1 MVWRVWRFL
10 LDHVSSLPQ
19 TWWVKWS
26 TCVPVGCGIRFAVHM
41 YTFLKISFVQ
51 IYTFTNLQHLLVHSA
66 IGLPIDAWLPSCS
79 NEKKQPMFRCTTTS
93 KRTGRLM
100 FLFFRGTFVR
110 LFVRF
115 CLQSCFVFRRQ
126 SSKGW
131 STRGVVKGGL
141 SHHDTWKIF
150 VVSRCQ

>member
-1 MVWRVWRFL
+1 MCHGVARVKILVGPYTISQVFHRCGGL
-10 LDHVSSLPQ
+10 NEVHV
-19 TWWVKWS
+19 
-26 TCVPVGCGIRFAVHM
+26 CMPVGSLRCVHF
-41 YTFLKISFVQ
+41 FLNISFVQ
-51 IYTFTNLQHLLVHSA
+51 IYKFTNLQHLLVHSA

-126 SSKGW
+126 SSKG
-131 STRGVVKGGL
+131 
-141 SHHDTWKIF
+141 
-150 VVSRCQ
+150 

>member
-1 MVWRVWRFL
+1 MLNVLWCGACEDSCWTMSQVFHRRGGLNEVRVCLW
-10 LDHVSSLPQ
+10 D
-19 TWWVKWS
+19 
-26 TCVPVGCGIRFAVHM
+26 RFAVHKCTM

-51 IYTFTNLQHLLVHSA
+51 IYTFTSLQHLLVHSA

-79 NEKKQPMFRCTTTS
+79 NEKRQPMFRCTTTS

-126 SSKGW
+126 SSKG
-131 STRGVVKGGL
+131 
-141 SHHDTWKIF
+141 
-150 VVSRCQ
+150 